1 MVEQA
6 PRSTGQRPVTSEQT
20 TTTGDLSLRGFIENT
35 YRGYEQTQKELE
47 EIDVLV
53 KQSAAE
59 VERLTQRNSRVASYL
74 SQLQTNFDTIPR
86 EDIKE
91 GYEALINAQQRLFT
105 MRGQLEKLQ
114 SDQRNLRRLAQIQRR
129 LLAVTEGL
137 AELPETRQRAP
148 DPVNI
153 IRVIQTEEAAR
164 QVLVRRMH
172 DGPASSLSNFILQ
185 AEICERY
192 FDTDPNKAREELHAL
207 KRSAADTF
215 AAVKS
220 FIFDLRPMMLDDL
233 GVVPTLRR
241 YVESFEEKYTVQVD
255 LTVTGPSTRLE
266 PHVEVTVFRAVQE
279 LINNARHHG
288 RATEIHIQMDID
300 EDRMSVSVEDNGDG
314 FNVEET
320 IKQEG
325 GRTTIGLTTLR
336 DRIAMLGGELNIE
349 STLGEGSRVEFSVPI
364 KGLHQDLIS

>member
-1 MVEQA
+1 MEEKGIA
-6 PRSTGQRPVTSEQT
+6 TSEL
-20 TTTGDLSLRGFIENT
+20 GLRGFLEDT
-35 YRGYEQTQKELE
+35 YKQYEKTQAELQ

-59 VERLTQRNSRVASYL
+59 VERLAQRNTRVASYL
-74 SQLQTNFDTIPR
+74 NQLQTNFDTIPR

-114 SDQRNLRRLAQIQRR
+114 SDQRNLRRLAEMQRR

-137 AELPETRQRAP
+137 TELPDVPQRAR
-148 DPVNI
+148 DQLNI
-153 IRVIQTEEAAR
+153 VRVVQTEEAAR

-185 AEICERY
+185 AEICERF
-192 FDTDPNKAREELHAL
+192 FDIDPEKARAELKAL
-207 KRSAADTF
+207 KQSAAETF
-215 AAVKS
+215 NAVKG

-241 YVESFEEKYTVQVD
+241 YIESFEEKHGIK
-255 LTVTGPSTRLE
+255 VTMNTTGQAIRLE

-279 LINNARHHG
+279 LMNNARVHG
-288 RATEIHIQMDID
+288 QASDIEVLVDQD
-300 EDRMSVSVEDNGDG
+300 EERVLVVVEDNGGG
-314 FNVEET
+314 FSVDET
-320 IKQEG
+320 FAEDSS
-325 GRTTIGLTTLR
+325 RATIGLPTLQ
-336 DRIAMLGGELNIE
+336 DRIAMLDGELNIQ
-349 STLGEGSRVEFSVPI
+349 SNLGQGTRVEFTIPASGSAEPV
-364 KGLHQDLIS
+364 LR

>member
-1 MVEQA
+1 MEEQQ
-6 PRSTGQRPVTSEQT
+6 SGTGELT
-20 TTTGDLSLRGFIENT
+20 LRGFLQQT
-35 YRGYEQTQKELE
+35 FKDYEKTQAELR

-59 VERLTQRNSRVASYL
+59 VERLAQRNARVSNYL

-114 SDQRNLRRLAQIQRR
+114 SDQRNLRRLSDMQRR

-137 AELPETRQRAP
+137 TDLPDVPQRAR
-148 DPVNI
+148 DQLNI
-153 IRVIQTEEAAR
+153 VRVIQTEEIAR
-164 QVLVRRMH
+164 RVLVRRMH

-192 FDTDPNKAREELHAL
+192 FDTDPDQAREELKAL
-207 KRSAADTF
+207 KNSAALTF
-215 AAVKS
+215 NAVKS

-241 YVESFEEKYTVQVD
+241 YIESFDEKHGIKIS
-255 LTVTGPSTRLE
+255 LNVTGQASRLE
-266 PHVEVTVFRAVQE
+266 EHEEVTIFRAVQE
-279 LINNARHHG
+279 LLNNARLHG
-288 RATEIHIQMDID
+288 QATEIEVLMDQD
-300 EDRMSVSVEDNGDG
+300 EERLLVVVEDNGVG
-314 FNVEET
+314 FNVSEALSET
-320 IKQEG
+320 TT
-325 GRTTIGLTTLR
+325 RTTIGLPTLQ
-336 DRIAMLGGELNIE
+336 DRIAMLDGELSIQSSLGQGTRIE
-349 STLGEGSRVEFSVPI
+349 FTIPVSESLEPVIR
-364 KGLHQDLIS
+364 